1 MLRRIPGGATGE
13 DEVIAGLERF
23 HRKPGL
29 LETRGIRPFSGKLL
43 PVPVLVYDGQMEPR
57 VRILE
62 LKGNDVALDRNL
74 LLLHVLS
81 RKRVVG

>member
-43 PVPVLVYDGQMEPR
+43 PVPVLVYDGQVEPR

-62 LKGNDVALDRNL
+62 LEGNDVALDRNL